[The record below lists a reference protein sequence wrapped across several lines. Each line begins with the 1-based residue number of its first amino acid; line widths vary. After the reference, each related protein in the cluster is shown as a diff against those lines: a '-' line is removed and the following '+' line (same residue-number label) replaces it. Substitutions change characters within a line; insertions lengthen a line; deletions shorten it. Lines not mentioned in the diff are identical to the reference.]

1 MADDKISIQSTDNKI
16 YTKDFDGKDKKKFLN
31 DMFT

>member
-16 YTKDFDGKDKKKFLN
+16 YTKDFDGKDKKKIPQ
-31 DMFT
+31 